1 MKKMLM
7 MDKIEG
13 RRGRGWQRMRWL
25 YSITDS
31 KDMNLSKFPETV
43 EHGGAWGAAVLGG
56 HKALD
61 HDLVTE
67 QKRVREL
74 RTLTKIRFSSVAQSC
89 PTLCDPMDC
98 ITPGPPVHH
107 QLLEFT
113 QTHVY

>member
-1 MKKMLM
+1 MKKTLM

-74 RTLTKIRFSSVAQSC
+74 RTLTKI
-89 PTLCDPMDC
+89 
-98 ITPGPPVHH
+98 I
-107 QLLEFT
+107 QLINSRTKVQILRAEQISNPESISF
-113 QTHVY
+113 